1 MFQKIFAW
9 IREVFSKMLN
19 QSSVK
24 SAMRVDVAIT
34 PNMAEALQKWAL
46 MYENQ
51 SPWLNSDVKSLNLA
65 AAVSAEISRAVTLEM
80 EMRLSG
86 SPRADFLAEQ
96 MKPALAF
103 IRSATEYA
111 AAKGGLVFKPYIH
124 GRGLA
129 VDFVQA
135 DQFYPTAFDSNGNMT
150 ACVFADQKVIGRDY
164 YTRMEYHALEADG
177 YHIRNRAFKS
187 SARDTIGTEIQLSAV
202 AAWADLQPEA
212 LIQNIARPLFSYFK
226 MPLANNIDPTSP
238 LGVSCFSRAV
248 NLIEQADKIWSELL
262 WEFESGHRVLYADT
276 LAFTQETA
284 TGLPVLP
291 NKRLY
296 RALNMGAGKGI
307 DAPAFFH
314 DWTPTLREQNI
325 LNGLDAVLKKI
336 EFNCGLAQGT
346 ISDPATVAL
355 TATEIKMSRQ
365 RTYATITDTQ
375 KSLQNALDG
384 LLYAMDVWAT
394 LGNLAPRGT
403 FGAVYSFDD
412 SITADHD
419 TKFSQDTQ
427 AMGLGVMSKVEWRMR
442 QYGEDEATAKK
453 MVAMADAEKLG
464 AEFFQ

>member
-1 MFQKIFAW
+1 
-9 IREVFSKMLN
+9 MLN

-46 MYENQ
+46 IYENR
-51 SPWLNSDVKSLNLA
+51 SPWLNSDIKSLNLGA
-65 AAVSAEISRAVTLEM
+65 AIAVEVARAVTLEM
-80 EMRLSG
+80 EVSLSG
-86 SPRADFLAEQ
+86 SPRADFLAAQ

-111 AAKGGLVFKPYIH
+111 AAKGGLVFKPYIS
-124 GRGLA
+124 GGTLA

-150 ACVFADQKVIGRDY
+150 ACVFADQKVIGSSY
-164 YTRMEYHALEADG
+164 YTRMEYHALTAEG
-177 YHIRNRAFKS
+177 YKIQNRAFKS
-187 SARDTIGTEIQLSAV
+187 TTRDMLGHEVQLAEVSQ
-202 AAWADLQPEA
+202 WADLQPEA
-212 LIQNIARPLFSYFK
+212 LIQNVTRPLFAYFK
-226 MPLANNIDPTSP
+226 MPFANNIDVTSP
-238 LGVSCFSRAV
+238 LGISCFSRAV
-248 NLIEQADKIWSELL
+248 DLIEQADKIWSELL
-262 WEFESGHRVLYADT
+262 WEFESGHRVLYADAQ
-276 LAFTQETA
+276 AFAKETT

-296 RALNMGAGKGI
+296 RALNMGAGKSI

-325 LNGLDAVLKKI
+325 LSGLDAVLKKI

-365 RTYATITDTQ
+365 RTYATITDAQ

-394 LGNLAPRGT
+394 LGDLAPRGT
-403 FGAVYSFDD
+403 YTANYHFDD
-412 SITADHD
+412 SIVADHD
-419 TKFSQDTQ
+419 TQFSQDTQ
-427 AMGLGVMSKVEWRMR
+427 AMGLGVMSKIEWRMR

-453 MVAMADAEKLG
+453 MVAMAEAEKSAAG
-464 AEFFQ
+464 EFFQ